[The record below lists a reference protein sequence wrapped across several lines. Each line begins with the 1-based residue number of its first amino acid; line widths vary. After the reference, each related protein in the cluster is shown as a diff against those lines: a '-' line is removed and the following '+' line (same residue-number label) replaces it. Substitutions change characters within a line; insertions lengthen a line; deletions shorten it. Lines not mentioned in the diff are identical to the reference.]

1 MNEALLPQAAIQ
13 GGGAS
18 SACHHARL
26 LELVLLSR
34 AMSNLADDDEEVTWP
49 VRNCRYFG
57 GVLLEL
63 APGEHTAA
71 RCVVSTSASA
81 LEQIKK
87 AVSTVLKSGAHED
100 FSFVS
105 DALRALPPLLRA
117 IAALEWMSDAV
128 ELEERTPLDCSPLER
143 QAAQVFGSLEEA
155 ARLLRAYQDF
165 TEVPHLLSEIA
176 QAQISAAELLVLCCA
191 HPMKFSTLQARGV
204 PIELPERLCAAC
216 GVDLTADANLW
227 SRVGQAKYKVYTPG
241 KRSMKKRREK
251 DHVED

>member
-1 MNEALLPQAAIQ
+1 MELVLLSRAMTNLADDDEEITWAVRTGDGTGHAHGVPQPAMRNTVFHSEDMIDEA
-13 GGGAS
+13 
-18 SACHHARL
+18 ARL
-26 LELVLLSR
+26 LELVLLGP
-34 AMSNLADDDEEVTWP
+34 AMSNLPDADEVVTWP
-49 VRNCRYFG
+49 PRNCHSFG

-71 RCVVSTSASA
+71 CCVVSTSASA

-143 QAAQVFGSLEEA
+143 QAAQVLSSLEEA

-176 QAQISAAELLVLCCA
+176 QAGISAAELLVLCCA
-191 HPMKFSTLQARGV
+191 RPMKLSTLQTRGCR
-204 PIELPERLCAAC
+204 P
-216 GVDLTADANLW
+216 N
-227 SRVGQAKYKVYTPG
+227 SRNGFAQRVAST
-241 KRSMKKRREK
+241 
-251 DHVED
+251 